1 MVNAPQQ
8 VPRIGM
14 FATVRN
20 RHGVTT
26 GVEPFDGPTGRLHLV
41 HVEYKDDQAPR
52 NEKLIGELEAE
63 TGGWLKGV
71 ASSLQAEIAG
81 LDATVAGLRLN
92 QATGDM
98 TEVDPL
104 ADSRYAELEGL
115 IERLLRAKGDWLD
128 DERLVVFTEYQ
139 TTLDYVVRRLT
150 ATFGDD
156 RVLTLFGGMDDVSR
170 GDVKE
175 WFNHPAHQVR
185 LLVATDAAAEGLN
198 LQRNG
203 RIDRHGQPHDVTIFH
218 FVTDQDQDLAPPKRS
233 STKQRTEATS
243 MPARCAIRW
252 SPPWPCGAVARS
264 PSAPRRCAPASSST
278 RRCPAGVT

>member
-139 TTLDYVVRRLT
+139 TTRACLRPQCYPIAGR
-150 ATFGDD
+150 
-156 RVLTLFGGMDDVSR
+156 
-170 GDVKE
+170 
-175 WFNHPAHQVR
+175 
-185 LLVATDAAAEGLN
+185 AAACEGRPRGGRTAGARTCRSRATLCATRVRAIRHP
-198 LQRNG
+198 LQRIPLAAGCAAPG
-203 RIDRHGQPHDVTIFH
+203 R
-218 FVTDQDQDLAPPKRS
+218 
-233 STKQRTEATS
+233 
-243 MPARCAIRW
+243 
-252 SPPWPCGAVARS
+252 
-264 PSAPRRCAPASSST
+264 
-278 RRCPAGVT
+278 AGR

>member
-52 NEKLIGELEAE
+52 DEKLIGELEAE

-81 LDATVAGLRLN
+81 LDAAVAGLRLN

-156 RVLTLFGGMDDVSR
+156 RALPAALRLPVEPVSHR
-170 GDVKE
+170 T
-175 WFNHPAHQVR
+175 A
-185 LLVATDAAAEGLN
+185 
-198 LQRNG
+198 QRP
-203 RIDRHGQPHDVTIFH
+203 DR
-218 FVTDQDQDLAPPKRS
+218 PPR
-233 STKQRTEATS
+233 
-243 MPARCAIRW
+243 P
-252 SPPWPCGAVARS
+252 
-264 PSAPRRCAPASSST
+264 APRCDHLPFRHRPGSGPGSANEIFDEAAHRGHLDAGSLRDTLESAMAMRGGRPQPECAEALRTCKLVNPALPGWSNVIDESM
-278 RRCPAGVT
+278 RRPRAA